1 MRAPRLQPKREPKG
15 LLIMTLTMAIGLVL
29 FIWRLR
35 SSSSAT
41 IAAAT
46 ITTTTAPP
54 LPLPTNAVL
63 EYFSSQDCNPTTLLE
78 SESLDEDEDESKFPY
93 RREATRSI
101 RLISDMGYAEFTTM
115 HGDYLFS
122 LFALDGCV
130 TMYDSRPGMVKLF
143 AKSEL
148 QQEKQIPQEKLD
160 ILRSELLDGEL
171 PMNPHAKY
179 RVVFSCESKEYFG
192 YQTWVNRLAFSR
204 SQQGQDA
211 TWTRLLTCHEPDD
224 IAQLEKFPTF
234 TAHRHPFSDRYG
246 PINKPDIITK
256 WFSSAD
262 APQEEVIMV
271 IDPDSWLLLPVYDQY
286 ITKIKPGFAIGQ
298 EAYYTGSRTAQLLW
312 KELCEINCDLELD
325 LVGVP
330 YVIHREDLRVLAPL
344 WKYYVLKIKHRL
356 ETTTEGYKEFT
367 AKYGKLDVNW
377 ASEMFGYNLAAAHL
391 GIHHDIVKDLQ
402 IRDVDGGKTF
412 ERAKNKA
419 SLHMGR
425 AWFPKGHPAAKP
437 WLHTEGKPFA
447 NFGDQVWCKCNYTAS
462 TIKPWPIPQGLD
474 FVSHHTLTLLHD
486 ADVEYGPVPNNQEF
500 RRNRNVR
507 YDYGWA
513 HP

>member
-1 MRAPRLQPKREPKG
+1 
-15 LLIMTLTMAIGLVL
+15 MTLVMAIGLVL

-35 SSSSAT
+35 SSSS
-41 IAAAT
+41 IPAAA
-46 ITTTTAPP
+46 IATTPTPTTAPS
-54 LPLPTNAVL
+54 TSTVL
-63 EYFSSQDCNPTTLLE
+63 EYFSSQTCDPTTLLE
-78 SESLDEDEDESKFPY
+78 SESLGEGETQSEFPY
-93 RREATRSI
+93 RRDATRSV
-101 RLISDMGYAEFTTM
+101 RLSSHLGYAELTTM

-122 LFALDGCV
+122 LFGLDGCV
-130 TMYDSRPGMVKLF
+130 IMYDSRPGMVRLF
-143 AKSEL
+143 ARSEL
-148 QQEKQIPQEKLD
+148 QTERQIPLAKLD
-160 ILRSELLDGEL
+160 VMRSELLGEE
-171 PMNPHAKY
+171 PHAPHAKY

-204 SQQGQDA
+204 SQHGQDA
-211 TWTRLLTCHEPDD
+211 TWTRLLTCREPDD

-234 TAHRHPFSDRYG
+234 TAHRHPYSDRYG

-256 WFSSAD
+256 WFASAD
-262 APQEEVIMV
+262 APQEEVILV

-286 ITKIKPGFAIGQ
+286 IAKVKPGFGIGQ

-312 KELCEINCDLELD
+312 KELCEVNCNVDLD

-330 YVIHREDLRVLAPL
+330 YVIHRDDLRELAPL

-356 ETTTEGYKEFT
+356 ETTTEGNKDFA

-391 GIHHDIVKDLQ
+391 GIRHDIVKDLQ

-447 NFGDQVWCKCNYTAS
+447 SFGDQVWCKCNYTAS
-462 TIKPWPIPQGLD
+462 TIKPWPIPPGLD

-486 ADVEYGPVPNNQEF
+486 ADEEYGPVPNNQAF